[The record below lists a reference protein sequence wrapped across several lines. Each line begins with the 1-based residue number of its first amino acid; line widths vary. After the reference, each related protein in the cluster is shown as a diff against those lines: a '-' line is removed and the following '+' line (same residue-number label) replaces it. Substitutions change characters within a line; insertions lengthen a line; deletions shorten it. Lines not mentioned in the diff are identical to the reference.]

1 MEQEIMLDLQNI
13 IKRFYVGKPNEL
25 EILHGVNLKI
35 KRGEFVSIVG
45 ASGSGKSTLMNIIGA
60 LDRPTEGEYHLDG
73 IDICKAKDK
82 ELSRIR
88 NQKIGFIFQT
98 YNLVARTNALQN
110 VELPMLYGRKG
121 RTDRNKRAKELL
133 ELVGMEDRMNHKSDE
148 LSGGQKQRVAIA
160 RALAT
165 SPEMLLCDEPTS
177 ALDPLTTKAMLAL
190 LQDINR
196 KLGVTILIIT
206 HELAVVQ
213 AICSRVAVISDGR
226 VAEIGEVAQVFTSP
240 RSAETK
246 RLLGRE
252 G

>member
-1 MEQEIMLDLQNI
+1 ML
-13 IKRFYVGKPNEL
+13 
-25 EILHGVNLKI
+25 
-35 KRGEFVSIVG
+35 
-45 ASGSGKSTLMNIIGA
+45 
-60 LDRPTEGEYHLDG
+60 LDG
-73 IDICKAKDK
+73 EDLDA
-82 ELSRIR
+82 LSGEALRR
-88 NQKIGFIFQT
+88 ARRKMGVVFQG
-98 YNLVARTNALQN
+98 YNLLMQKTVAEN
-110 VELPMLYGRKG
+110 VAFPLKLEKG
-121 RTDRNKRAKELL
+121 YHKQTVAARVQELL
-133 ELVGMEDRMNHKSDE
+133 NLVGLADKAGAYPAQ

>member
-1 MEQEIMLDLQNI
+1 MSIEIANIKKSFGRTQVLNDISLDIPSGQMVALL
-13 IKRFYVGKPNEL
+13 GP
-25 EILHGVNLKI
+25 
-35 KRGEFVSIVG
+35 
-45 ASGSGKSTLMNIIGA
+45 SGSGKTTLLRIIAGLEHQTSGHIRFHGTDVSRLHARDRKVGFVFQHYALFRHMTVFDNIAFG
-60 LDRPTEGEYHLDG
+60 LTVLPRRERPNAAA
-73 IDICKAKDK
+73 IKAKVTK
-82 ELSRIR
+82 
-88 NQKIGFIFQT
+88 
-98 YNLVARTNALQN
+98 
-110 VELPMLYGRKG
+110 
-121 RTDRNKRAKELL
+121 LL
-133 ELVGMEDRMNHKSDE
+133 EMVQLAHLADRYPAQ